1 MMVSRF
7 SILFGMS
14 TTTIK
19 VDSVTRDRLA
29 YLARARG
36 TTMSALL
43 SDVAE
48 RLETEQRWC
57 DIEAAYER
65 MQREDPVGGPSTSV
79 SWPSGRSTPRPLI
92 LRLPRNGPS
101 TTSEGRAR
109 SGLVGE
115 TGPHGSQ

>member
-65 MQREDPVGGPSTSV
+65 MQREDPDRWVEYLGELAECEVNTATTDTAAAQE
-79 SWPSGRSTPRPLI
+79 WPEY
-92 LRLPRNGPS
+92 N
-101 TTSEGRAR
+101 
-109 SGLVGE
+109 
-115 TGPHGSQ
+115 Q

>member
-1 MMVSRF
+1 MP
-7 SILFGMS
+7 

-19 VDSVTRDRLA
+19 VDSATRDRLA
-29 YLARARG
+29 HLARARG

-65 MQREDPVGGPSTSV
+65 MQREDPDGWAEYLDELAEWEVSTAATDSAAAQE
-79 SWPSGRSTPRPLI
+79 WPEYNR
-92 LRLPRNGPS
+92 
-101 TTSEGRAR
+101 
-109 SGLVGE
+109 
-115 TGPHGSQ
+115 